1 MSEVTRV
8 ATPREEEHDPSAGAP
23 DGAPMQE
30 LPGWLARDAA
40 TLRAHPAFQDAL
52 RTYAGLMTRKLEN
65 APDRVRVASEEAL
78 LLIGI
83 ALSAMHLTRDPADP
97 RSGATLTRA
106 QVFAARTGLASP
118 SRVAALIGLK
128 KRMGH
133 WRQVDVSEDRR
144 IKRLEPTAKGE
155 HLAGLYA
162 RTTLTPVQLLSS
174 GADYL
179 TLLQT
184 DPDFQGRF
192 AAGAVNQY
200 LGGVRALRAAPDV
213 SYFMRQV
220 AGRQI
225 MFRLWLAFVEQDNG
239 SRIITCPYERLAA
252 SFTVSRGHVRRM
264 VEAGQARGLFVIHAP
279 GGQAIEILPKF
290 VALQEMAGSL
300 VFAQIRQAADT
311 AAAMTGRGRIAWD
324 M

>member
-1 MSEVTRV
+1 MPEITGA
-8 ATPREEEHDPSAGAP
+8 ATSRQEEPDPPACAFDDAPAHD
-23 DGAPMQE
+23 
-30 LPGWLARDAA
+30 LPEWLIRDAA
-40 TLRAHPAFQDAL
+40 ALRVHPAFQDAL
-52 RTYAGLMTRKLEN
+52 RLYAGLMTGKLEN
-65 APDRVRVASEEAL
+65 APDRVRVTSEEAL
-78 LLIGI
+78 LFIGI

-106 QVFAARTGLASP
+106 QAFAARTGLASP
-118 SRVAALIGLK
+118 SRVSALIGLK

-133 WRQVDVSEDRR
+133 WRQVNVPEDRR
-144 IKRLEPTAKGE
+144 IKRLEPTGKGE
-155 HLAGLYA
+155 QLATLYA

-179 TLLQT
+179 GLLQN

-192 AAGAVNQY
+192 AAEAINQY
-200 LGGVRALRAAPDV
+200 LGGVRASRAAPDI
-213 SYFMRQV
+213 SHFMRQV

-239 SRIITCPYERLAA
+239 SHIITCPYERLAA

-279 GGQAIEILPKF
+279 GGQAIEILPRF
-290 VALQEMAGSL
+290 VALQEMVGSL
-300 VFAQIRQAADT
+300 VFAQIRRAADV
-311 AAAMTGRGRIAWD
+311 AAAATGRGRIAWD